1 MRLWRDG
8 HQPTALVKIIDTRH
22 SAATAGAFVRW
33 QGVISEIA
41 PSETNKKGSCKAGPH
56 LLALQENCSEDTPA
70 TRGEGGNK
78 HYYAPARLS
87 VLQSSTS
94 ARGGVEKTIPRS
106 RNELARS

>member
-41 PSETNKKGSCKAGPH
+41 PSETNKEGSCKAGPH
-56 LLALQENCSEDTPA
+56 LLALHKETVRK
-70 TRGEGGNK
+70 TRQ
-78 HYYAPARLS
+78 RLEEK
-87 VLQSSTS
+87 
-94 ARGGVEKTIPRS
+94 GVISIITHRQG
-106 RNELARS
+106 